1 MNKTILIVDDDR
13 DIVTLIAKSLTFE
26 QFQVIPA
33 HLGKEALSV
42 LESNTIDFVVLDIN
56 MPDMDG
62 LEVCRSIR
70 ATHNVPILFLSARD
84 REMDKIIGLEI
95 GADDYMTKP
104 FSIGELTS
112 RIKAHF
118 RKTDRLYKE
127 WSEVY
132 STVNGISTSP
142 LILNEETYE
151 AFLRSEKLDLSTK
164 EFQVLAF
171 LESHP
176 GQVLSREQIYD
187 SVWGDSYGDLNTITV
202 HIKNIRKKLAGY
214 DAIKTIWGVGYKFV
228 VGGGEE

>member
-1 MNKTILIVDDDR
+1 MKKTVLIVDDDR
-13 DIVTLIAKSLTFE
+13 DIVTLITKSLTLE
-26 QFQVIPA
+26 QFNVVPT
-33 HLGKEALSV
+33 HSGKEALSLLGNSIV
-42 LESNTIDFVVLDIN
+42 DFVILDIN

-84 REMDKIIGLEI
+84 REIDKIIGLEI

-104 FSIGELTS
+104 FSVGELTS

-118 RKTDRLYKE
+118 RKTDRMYKE
-127 WSEVY
+127 WSETLSVENR
-132 STVNGISTSP
+132 SSISP
-142 LILNEETYE
+142 LILSEETYE
-151 AFLRSEKLDLSTK
+151 AFLRGEKLDLSTK

-171 LESHP
+171 LKTHP